1 MQSDFQIHCGD
12 QTKSRVELAPKKKK
26 EKKRIILLRFFFFFL
41 FHLQSL
47 LLLLLTEGR
56 EGADWAGVPAA
67 LPAGLPA
74 AALTHTGPRDA
85 TAPS

>member
-1 MQSDFQIHCGD
+1 M
-12 QTKSRVELAPKKKK
+12 
-26 EKKRIILLRFFFFFL
+26 LLFFFFFL